1 MAVVV
6 GNTARSLLGLPRTI
20 ACRLLA
26 GKWLQNQLSTS
37 AKLSQTSESSGEKN
51 TKIYEMRT
59 YYVKP
64 KAFGK
69 QIIFFKRP
77 FRFHQQKLS
86 QGARE
91 FIYTARVRNTAPA
104 SPLHPR
110 PAPPHPGRGTANS
123 FWFLMAHDCN
133 PERDFYF
140 HFRPGKKNP

>member
-6 GNTARSLLGLPRTI
+6 GNTARSLLGLQRTI

-69 QIIFFKRP
+69 QIIFFQATVSFSPTKIITGR
-77 FRFHQQKLS
+77 K
-86 QGARE
+86 GVY
-91 FIYTARVRNTAPA
+91 IYR
-104 SPLHPR
+104 
-110 PAPPHPGRGTANS
+110 
-123 FWFLMAHDCN
+123 
-133 PERDFYF
+133 
-140 HFRPGKKNP
+140 

>member
-6 GNTARSLLGLPRTI
+6 GNTTRSLLRLQRTI
-20 ACRLLA
+20 TCRALA

-69 QIIFFKRP
+69 
-77 FRFHQQKLS
+77 
-86 QGARE
+86 E
-91 FIYTARVRNTAPA
+91 
-104 SPLHPR
+104 
-110 PAPPHPGRGTANS
+110 
-123 FWFLMAHDCN
+123 M
-133 PERDFYF
+133 FYF
-140 HFRPGKKNP
+140 QPTVEFSPPKIIAGLKGTWGLYH

>member
-6 GNTARSLLGLPRTI
+6 GNTTRSLLGLQRTI

-69 QIIFFKRP
+69 Q
-77 FRFHQQKLS
+77 RFCFQRTVWFSRSKLIR
-86 QGARE
+86 GLKGVY
-91 FIYTARVRNTAPA
+91 IYR
-104 SPLHPR
+104 
-110 PAPPHPGRGTANS
+110 
-123 FWFLMAHDCN
+123 
-133 PERDFYF
+133 
-140 HFRPGKKNP
+140 